1 MKLKLLTL
9 SLILLLGGALQ
20 TIPAQG
26 GMPPYESA
34 HNLGRHNQVGS
45 GDNIAFWPLLSADR
59 PAGIAEEN
67 RIPNL
72 MRIDR
77 IDDMQSCGICH
88 EYRRGYLPRDIF
100 AGWRGYDRNFPES
113 NTFKFWTSLCLKAV
127 HHRAADTC
135 LPKWICSK
143 IQDIGHSMARVE
155 ADSRNLTFLRL
166 GGVLQSE
173 TERRPGHEP
182 ANNPAVG
189 LDPRAAQISDHRC
202 PAEGDPALLF
212 CQPWDSS
219 HGCTG
224 YDKARSLSSRPTGIG
239 GSVTAVTLSDQCS
252 QSYNSSFYIRRFRRA
267 TLFDSGIV
275 RRIPD
280 IEMVVRRLEPLEEDY
295 LTSSKLGGVL
305 YYSHGRR
312 WLPDEHSREA
322 HQRAAEIHDDRRP
335 CIPRD
340 CTRPECMF
348 GTGILSSTR
357 TVYSKYS
364 DRDIFLRDCYCQAD
378 CNVSYARVCPPQQI
392 INCHKIPNSEQSIYS
407 RLFYA
412 LADLGMGLIPR
423 KEVRHV

>member
-20 TIPAQG
+20 TIQAQG
-26 GMPPYESA
+26 GTPPYEPA

-72 MRIDR
+72 MRIYR

-88 EYRRGYLPRDIF
+88 EYRRGYIPGDIF

-155 ADSRNLTFLRL
+155 ADSRNLISPGL

-173 TERRPGHEP
+173 TESRPGHEP
-182 ANNPAVG
+182 AHNIAVG
-189 LDPRAAQISDHRC
+189 LDTRAAQISDHRC

-224 YDKARSLSSRPTGIG
+224 YDQARSLSSRPTGIG
-239 GSVTAVTLSDQCS
+239 GSVTAVTLSIDGVPGTDLGIC
-252 QSYNSSFYIRRFRRA
+252 RRGFCTTALYRTGHRRVIHLHEMVFRRMGA
-267 TLFDSGIV
+267 MAQDH
-275 RRIPD
+275 
-280 IEMVVRRLEPLEEDY
+280 
-295 LTSSKLGGVL
+295 LTSSKLGG
-305 YYSHGRR
+305 
-312 WLPDEHSREA
+312 
-322 HQRAAEIHDDRRP
+322 
-335 CIPRD
+335 
-340 CTRPECMF
+340 
-348 GTGILSSTR
+348 GIIL
-357 TVYSKYS
+357 
-364 DRDIFLRDCYCQAD
+364 LQ
-378 CNVSYARVCPPQQI
+378 
-392 INCHKIPNSEQSIYS
+392 
-407 RLFYA
+407 
-412 LADLGMGLIPR
+412 R
-423 KEVRHV
+423 KEVVA